1 MKMVEKNFPKGF
13 LWGGAIAANQCEGAV
28 LEDGKG
34 YSTADAL
41 PEGVFGNEAI
51 PPLDNYLKKNAIDF
65 YHCYKEDIALFA
77 QMGFKV
83 LRLSIAWS
91 RIFPHGDETVPNE
104 KGLQFYD
111 DVFDELAKYGIQPL
125 VTLSHYE
132 MPLYLATNYGGW
144 VNRKVIDFY
153 LNFAQVCFERYCNKV
168 KYWLTFNEIN
178 VILHAP
184 FNGGG
189 IKGKADQINP
199 EVLYQAIHHQFV
211 ASAQATKIAHKINP
225 NFKIGCMIAGSPIYP
240 LTPQPEDIQETVRRD
255 RESLFFADVHV
266 RGKYPG
272 YMLRFFEENHIHLE
286 ITKED
291 EEILKN
297 TVDFISFSYYSSRC
311 ISTQGNV
318 EKTSGNA
325 FEGTKNPY
333 LKTSEWGWAIDPLG
347 LRITLNT
354 LYDRY
359 QKPLFIVENGLGAK
373 DTIGADGSVND
384 DYRIEYLREHII
396 EMDKA
401 INEDGVE
408 LLGYTPW
415 GCIDLVSASTGEMS
429 KRYGFIYVD
438 RDDQGN
444 GSLKRSKKKS
454 FAWYKKVIASN
465 GTDLD
470 MFQS

>member
-168 KYWLTFNEIN
+168 KYWL
-178 VILHAP
+178 
-184 FNGGG
+184 
-189 IKGKADQINP
+189 
-199 EVLYQAIHHQFV
+199 
-211 ASAQATKIAHKINP
+211 
-225 NFKIGCMIAGSPIYP
+225 
-240 LTPQPEDIQETVRRD
+240 
-255 RESLFFADVHV
+255 
-266 RGKYPG
+266 
-272 YMLRFFEENHIHLE
+272 
-286 ITKED
+286 
-291 EEILKN
+291 
-297 TVDFISFSYYSSRC
+297 
-311 ISTQGNV
+311 
-318 EKTSGNA
+318 
-325 FEGTKNPY
+325 
-333 LKTSEWGWAIDPLG
+333 
-347 LRITLNT
+347 
-354 LYDRY
+354 
-359 QKPLFIVENGLGAK
+359 
-373 DTIGADGSVND
+373 
-384 DYRIEYLREHII
+384 
-396 EMDKA
+396 
-401 INEDGVE
+401 
-408 LLGYTPW
+408 
-415 GCIDLVSASTGEMS
+415 AST
-429 KRYGFIYVD
+429 
-438 RDDQGN
+438 
-444 GSLKRSKKKS
+444 
-454 FAWYKKVIASN
+454 
-465 GTDLD
+465 
-470 MFQS
+470 